1 MNELVRRLAGMAQ
14 RSVVPGRIY
23 SSWGADGVDTL
34 RPFLLA
40 IMAAHFQ
47 TNEPERTAWLNW
59 FVANDK
65 IFKEGDRSVR
75 AVIYETLT
83 IGRLIEEGAQS
94 DDFDGAL
101 SALAPTVDVA
111 VRRAELKSFLDALIE
126 RLANQR
132 FERLRA
138 MPVDSA
144 KIDRIRDAI
153 RTGLLAHGPEIFP
166 FYGYEI
172 YRGVSIASELR
183 VHDFGDIDKGQL
195 VSPAMSDAS
204 EDDPLSI
211 TVRIE
216 REYLARDVW
225 QEFSLRTREQHS
237 LDISAPTVNRWRTIL
252 DQTPRVGPRPTLL
265 VPYEPFAEE
274 LSSWAYLRERPQEFD
289 VEHVDGMPS
298 GGGVGYVGTI
308 NGVHV
313 YQFNGPSNRA
323 ILCSGQCLRS
333 VTYQLL
339 PDRDDLVDVSL
350 EEREDPTKSRFRMRT
365 AQVLDWSNDAILEF
379 AWSARPSP

>member
-1 MNELVRRLAGMAQ
+1 
-14 RSVVPGRIY
+14 
-23 SSWGADGVDTL
+23 
-34 RPFLLA
+34 
-40 IMAAHFQ
+40 MAAHFQ

-65 IFKEGDRSVR
+65 IFKEGDWSVR

-132 FERLRA
+132 LERLRA
-138 MPVDSA
+138 MPVDFA

-237 LDISAPTVNRWRTIL
+237 LDISAPTVNWWRTISRTKRHVS
-252 DQTPRVGPRPTLL
+252 DRGPRFLFPTSRLPKSYRL
-265 VPYEPFAEE
+265 GPIFA
-274 LSSWAYLRERPQEFD
+274 
-289 VEHVDGMPS
+289 
-298 GGGVGYVGTI
+298 
-308 NGVHV
+308 
-313 YQFNGPSNRA
+313 
-323 ILCSGQCLRS
+323 
-333 VTYQLL
+333 
-339 PDRDDLVDVSL
+339 
-350 EEREDPTKSRFRMRT
+350 
-365 AQVLDWSNDAILEF
+365 
-379 AWSARPSP
+379 SARKSSTSSTLTACRVVAVWDTWGQSTECTSTSSMAPLIARSSARANVSEA